1 MRTHM
6 IGENDLPHI
15 AVIDSRT
22 GARIL
27 TVKGFL
33 SPGDLAMALLEFLDS
48 NSFDDT
54 RAPRIRNI
62 DTTRD
67 VDRHAAAM
75 YADNDADAD
84 AGGGGGG
91 GGGSF
96 LDRLSAAADAKD
108 GPSMSSSSS
117 AKSLPV
123 PRVGADGKSE
133 GARPA
138 VAESDLPRPKSAKH
152 EGADGPVA
160 PAAPKGVDYG
170 PAPAEPPAGAF

>member
-1 MRTHM
+1 MRTHA

-15 AVIDSRT
+15 AVVDSRT
-22 GARIL
+22 GARIV

-67 VDRHAAAM
+67 VDRHAASM
-75 YADNDADAD
+75 HADTDTDADA
-84 AGGGGGG
+84 AGRGGG
-91 GGGSF
+91 F

-108 GPSMSSSSS
+108 GPGLSSSSS
-117 AKSLPV
+117 AKSLATQVRPPGNTLDVYV
-123 PRVGADGKSE
+123 PRAYVS
-133 GARPA
+133 
-138 VAESDLPRPKSAKH
+138 
-152 EGADGPVA
+152 
-160 PAAPKGVDYG
+160 
-170 PAPAEPPAGAF
+170 

>member
-1 MRTHM
+1 M

-67 VDRHAAAM
+67 VDRLH
-75 YADNDADAD
+75 YSSEGHHTWTLDEVQ
-84 AGGGGGG
+84 
-91 GGGSF
+91 SF
-96 LDRLSAAADAKD
+96 ESRWPIGTKARRRR
-108 GPSMSSSSS
+108 SSSSS
-117 AKSLPV
+117 I
-123 PRVGADGKSE
+123 
-133 GARPA
+133 
-138 VAESDLPRPKSAKH
+138 
-152 EGADGPVA
+152 
-160 PAAPKGVDYG
+160 
-170 PAPAEPPAGAF
+170 AGWPCCRQLHSFASVLSRM